1 MNTNT
6 IRKISALSV
15 LTAALA
21 GGATMAQA
29 EQVLARVIS
38 TSPVTESN
46 GHISYNVTYEY
57 AGHQYTTRAATPPG
71 ASISVDVGGY
81 GVTTSPVE
89 PQSQIA
95 QVPAPQSWDHV
106 VPEQG
111 LVVSGGGAPAPA
123 PAYAQQAPLYGQP
136 APVYMQPP
144 PVYYPAPAYYGPA
157 YYGPAYAYPPIGISL
172 GFGYSRGWG
181 GHWH

>member
-21 GGATMAQA
+21 GGATMAHA

-57 AGHQYTTRAATPPG
+57 AGRQYSTRTATPPG
-71 ASISVDVGGY
+71 ASISVDMGDY
-81 GVTTSPVE
+81 GVTTSPVV

-95 QVPAPQSWDHV
+95 QNPAPQNWDNV

-111 LVVSGGGAPAPA
+111 LVVSGGGAPALA
-123 PAYAQQAPLYGQP
+123 PGYAQSAPMYAQP
-136 APVYMQPP
+136 APVYVQPA

-157 YYGPAYAYPPIGISL
+157 YAPAYAYPPIGISL

-181 GHWH
+181 GRWR

>member
-15 LTAALA
+15 LAAALA

-57 AGHQYTTRAATPPG
+57 AGHQYSTRTATPPG
-71 ASISVDVGGY
+71 ANISVDIGNY
-81 GVTTSPVE
+81 GVTTSPVAQ
-89 PQSQIA
+89 QSQIA
-95 QVPAPQSWDHV
+95 QTPAPQNWDNV

-123 PAYAQQAPLYGQP
+123 PGYAQSAPMYAQP
-136 APVYMQPP
+136 APVYVQPA
-144 PVYYPAPAYYGPA
+144 PVYYPAPAYYA
-157 YYGPAYAYPPIGISL
+157 PAYAYPPIGISL
-172 GFGYSRGWG
+172 GFGYYRGWG
-181 GHWH
+181 GRWR